1 MVDLTHIDAS
11 GRARMVDIGE
21 KRLLRRTARAE
32 GQLQVSKATR
42 GKILE
47 AGLPKGNP
55 FEVARLAGIQAAKQT
70 SQLIPLCHNLNL
82 DFVDVEIELQESV
95 FQIRSTV
102 SCRWATGVE
111 MEALAAVAV
120 AGLTLYD
127 MCKAV
132 DPEMVLSEIRL
143 IEKIKE
149 ELPEATDKIPGA
161 G

>member
-1 MVDLTHIDAS
+1 MVDLTHIDVS
-11 GRARMVDIGE
+11 GRARMVDIGD
-21 KRLLRRTARAE
+21 KRLLRRTARAA
-32 GQLQVSKATR
+32 GRLQVSKATR
-42 GKILE
+42 EKILE

-82 DFVDVEIELQESV
+82 DFVDVEIELQEEA

-111 MEALAAVAV
+111 MEALTAVAV

-132 DPEMVLSEIRL
+132 DPEMVLGEIRL

-149 ELPEATDKIPGA
+149 ELPQSND
-161 G
+161 

>member
-11 GRARMVDIGE
+11 GRACMVDIGE

-32 GQLQVSKATR
+32 GRLQVSKATR
-42 GKILE
+42 GKILD

-82 DFVDVEIELQESV
+82 DFVDVDIELQETA

-111 MEALAAVAV
+111 MEALTAVAV

-132 DPEMVLSEIRL
+132 DPEMVLGEIRL

-149 ELPEATDKIPGA
+149 ELPESTD
-161 G
+161 

>member
-1 MVDLTHIDAS
+1 MADLTHITAS

-21 KRLLRRTARAE
+21 KRLLRRTAKAE
-32 GQLQVSKATR
+32 GQLRVSKATSAI
-42 GKILE
+42 ILE

-82 DFVDVEIELQESV
+82 DFVDVEIELQEAA

-111 MEALAAVAV
+111 MEALTAAAV

-132 DPEMVLSEIRL
+132 DPEMVLGEIRL
-143 IEKIKE
+143 IEKLKE
-149 ELPEATDKIPGA
+149 ELPESSG
-161 G
+161 

>member
-1 MVDLTHIDAS
+1 MVDLSHIDAS

-32 GQLQVSKATR
+32 GRLQVSKATR
-42 GKILE
+42 GKILD

-82 DFVDVEIELQESV
+82 DFVDVEIELQDSA

-111 MEALAAVAV
+111 MEALTAVAV

-132 DPEMVLSEIRL
+132 DSEMVLGEIRL
-143 IEKIKE
+143 IEKVKE
-149 ELPEATDKIPGA
+149 ELPEPIE
-161 G
+161 

>member
-32 GQLQVSKATR
+32 GRLQVSKATR

-82 DFVDVEIELQESV
+82 DFVDVEIELQESA

-102 SCRWATGVE
+102 S
-111 MEALAAVAV
+111 LP
-120 AGLTLYD
+120 
-127 MCKAV
+127 
-132 DPEMVLSEIRL
+132 DPEHGQ
-143 IEKIKE
+143 
-149 ELPEATDKIPGA
+149 LPLGDRR
-161 G
+161 

>member
-1 MVDLTHIDAS
+1 MVDLSHIDAS

-32 GQLQVSKATR
+32 GRLQVSKATR
-42 GKILE
+42 AKILD

-82 DFVDVEIELQESV
+82 DFVDVEIELQDSA

-111 MEALAAVAV
+111 MEALTAVAV

-132 DPEMVLSEIRL
+132 DPEMVLGEIRL
-143 IEKIKE
+143 IEKVKE
-149 ELPEATDKIPGA
+149 ELGESTD
-161 G
+161 

>member
-32 GQLQVSKATR
+32 GRLEVSRATR

-70 SQLIPLCHNLNL
+70 SYLIPLCHNLNL
-82 DFVDVEIELQESV
+82 DFVDVEIELQESA

-102 SCRWATGVE
+102 SCRWSTGVE
-111 MEALAAVAV
+111 MEALTAVAV

-132 DPEMVLSEIRL
+132 DPEMVLGEIRL
-143 IEKIKE
+143 IEKLKE
-149 ELPEATDKIPGA
+149 ELTESND
-161 G
+161 

>member
-1 MVDLTHIDAS
+1 MVELTHIDAS
-11 GRARMVDIGE
+11 GRARMADIGD
-21 KRLLRRTARAE
+21 KRLLRRTARAA
-32 GQLQVSKATR
+32 GRLQVSKATR
-42 GKILE
+42 EKILE

-82 DFVDVEIELQESV
+82 DFVDVEIELQEEA

-111 MEALAAVAV
+111 MEALTAVAV

-132 DPEMVLSEIRL
+132 DPEMVLGEIRL

-149 ELPEATDKIPGA
+149 ELPQSND
-161 G
+161 

>member
-1 MVDLTHIDAS
+1 MVDLTHIDVS

-32 GQLQVSKATR
+32 GRLQVSKATR
-42 GKILE
+42 GKILD

-70 SQLIPLCHNLNL
+70 SRLIPLCHNLNL
-82 DFVDVEIELQESV
+82 DFVDVDIELQETA

-111 MEALAAVAV
+111 MEALTAVAV

-132 DPEMVLSEIRL
+132 DPEMLLGEIRL
-143 IEKIKE
+143 VEKIKE
-149 ELPEATDKIPGA
+149 ELPESTD
-161 G
+161 